1 MDRFHGDGQWRR
13 VAGTTLRTASGITCG
28 AGKNCPRWIIAGNP
42 AAMKFMNQTLAG
54 VLLSTAFVA
63 CEKQQDDQGQPLIY
77 RGCVVNWSGTL
88 TTDSAA
94 FNVRACSNGRC
105 TSNIN
110 IPVQVA
116 RNDGGSVVE
125 YPDAGCVPTTLG
137 GPPSRCES
145 LPFMPGPGCSI
156 GEIGNDFSVLACA
169 RSGSNGTYFSVTL
182 TPATESLAGDGD
194 QVGLTIET
202 TAGNTL
208 IEANANV
215 LRNDT
220 ESSTRCLGSFDLD
233 GNSRIGGG

>member
-1 MDRFHGDGQWRR
+1 MHR
-13 VAGTTLRTASGITCG
+13 L
-28 AGKNCPRWIIAGNP
+28 
-42 AAMKFMNQTLAG
+42 LAG

-63 CEKQQDDQGQPLIY
+63 CKPQQDDQAQPSIY

-88 TTDSAA
+88 TTDATV
-94 FNVRACSNGRC
+94 FNVRACSNGTC
-105 TSNIN
+105 TSS
-110 IPVQVA
+110 IPVQVS
-116 RNDGGSVVE
+116 RSDGGSVLE
-125 YPDAGCVPTTLG
+125 YPDAGCVPTTPG

-145 LPFMPGPGCSI
+145 LPFMPGPGCSV

-169 RSGSNGTYFSVTL
+169 RSGSSGTYFSITL
-182 TPATESLAGDGD
+182 TPATENLAGNGD

-202 TAGNTL
+202 TAGNAL
-208 IEANANV
+208 VEANANV